1 MSRYYVEYIKE
12 YIKTSL
18 LLHWAPGFPSST
30 LAANPIQFIQIA
42 TAQLVFTFPKLSHFT
57 ALRPALQWLPVGAPS
72 HFKTPVL
79 PYKTARGAVTQNH
92 QIRIQTCTP
101 TQSLHSNSRHLPF
114 IALLGPIF
122 SLHPKLTPDF
132 KTFYCIKHDTHK
144 HSSRNP
150 ACEAIFLLLFFSI
163 TQHSQSKISGHDSHC
178 STMG

>member
-1 MSRYYVEYIKE
+1 MPTAISRHHLGTVIVKIWCQSIKLMSRYYVEYIKE

-30 LAANPIQFIQIA
+30 LAANPIQFVQIA

-57 ALRPALQWLPVGAPS
+57 AFWPALQWLPVGAPS

-101 TQSLHSNSRHLPF
+101 TQSLTQTHVTFHPSLCLVPSSHSTQNWPLTSKLF
-114 IALLGPIF
+114 IV
-122 SLHPKLTPDF
+122 
-132 KTFYCIKHDTHK
+132 
-144 HSSRNP
+144 
-150 ACEAIFLLLFFSI
+150 
-163 TQHSQSKISGHDSHC
+163 
-178 STMG
+178 